1 MQLKKEIKIMLGCL
15 RRADQDFKL
24 IEDGDKIAVGISGG
38 KDSLALLYILRLYQ
52 KFSKK
57 AFELQG
63 ITVSMGMQPFDLSG
77 VAAFCKDLDVKYTV
91 VETQIGRIVFDERQ
105 EKNPC
110 ALCANMRRGALNNAA
125 LAAGCNKTALGHHSG
140 DVVGTFLM
148 SLLYES
154 RLNTFS
160 PKTFLSRSGLTVIR
174 PLVYAEEANLRHVAQ
189 GLELPVVLSPCPACG
204 QTKRAQMD
212 ELLRVL
218 NQYAPGARGRIMQ
231 AISNT
236 AQYGL
241 WNEIGAKEDKR

>member
-38 KDSLALLYILRLYQ
+38 KDSLALLYALRLYQ

-160 PKTFLSRSGLTVIR
+160 PKTFFKQKRPDGNKAAGLCRGSQFKACSAGAGTAGCTFAL
-174 PLVYAEEANLRHVAQ
+174 PGLRTDKA
-189 GLELPVVLSPCPACG
+189 
-204 QTKRAQMD
+204 
-212 ELLRVL
+212 
-218 NQYAPGARGRIMQ
+218 GADGG
-231 AISNT
+231 T
-236 AQYGL
+236 F
-241 WNEIGAKEDKR
+241 EGA

>member
-174 PLVYAEEANLRHVAQ
+174 PLVY
-189 GLELPVVLSPCPACG
+189 ELPVVLSPCPACG

>member
-24 IEDGDKIAVGISGG
+24 IEEGDRIAVGISGG
-38 KDSLALLYILRLYQ
+38 KDSLALLYALTLYRR
-52 KFSKK
+52 FSKK

-63 ITVSMGMQPFDLSG
+63 ITISMGMQPFDLSG
-77 VAAFCKDLDVKYTV
+77 VRAFCSSLDIGYTV
-91 VETQIGRIVFDERQ
+91 VETQIGRIIFNERQ

-125 LAAGCNKTALGHHSG
+125 LKAGCNKTALGHHSG

-160 PKTFLSRSGLTVIR
+160 PKTYLSRSGLTVIR
-174 PLVYAEEANLRHVAQ
+174 PLVYAQEANLRHVAQ
-189 GLELPVVLSPCPACG
+189 GLELPVVISPCPACG
-204 QTKRAQMD
+204 DTKRAQME
-212 ELLRVL
+212 ELLRTL
-218 NQYAPGARGRIMQ
+218 NQYAPRARDRIMQ

-236 AQYGL
+236 GQYGL
-241 WNEIGAKEDKR
+241 WNNIDGGQADK